1 MYHLNGTI
9 KPIIWYTMLTKKQLT
24 LLKPF
29 QGANIVREYGVRELA
44 RASNE
49 KSNNAIQ
56 LALKQFIKEKI
67 VSERKVGTSKLY
79 KINLSNNLSYN
90 YLELIK
96 FEGLPKEVVSSV
108 ESLMNEIDKYSL
120 FYSLAIFGSYAIEKQ
135 AKNSDLD
142 IAVFIPNKSY
152 EQNVK
157 IASNMAQ
164 SSALLPLHVQIV
176 AVDDFF
182 EMLINKQANV
192 GKEIARKHRVIY
204 NLPVFYKIIKKALSH
219 GFQF

>member
-1 MYHLNGTI
+1 
-9 KPIIWYTMLTKKQLT
+9 MLTKKQLI

-108 ESLMNEIDKYSL
+108 ESLINEIDKYSL

-142 IAVFIPNKSY
+142 IAVFIPNKSH